1 MSELFEK
8 RLFWTPMFSRTIS
21 YNVDEMIEYVDLL
34 KEVQPSLSNSNVGGW
49 HSKTFED
56 LDDQPNVILDL
67 FREIDK
73 DVSDIYQKY
82 QFTKQPELSNWWIMS
97 NGKYA
102 YNRVH
107 SHPGALISGVT
118 YIKIP
123 KNSGCIT
130 FVRPDLLAEYTGP
143 YHTSNVNNMYSIG
156 NWQEYPEVGKVIYF
170 PAYLKHEVTQNLTED
185 EDDQRIAL
193 AFNYR

>member
-1 MSELFEK
+1 MTELFEK
-8 RLFWTPMFSRTIS
+8 RLFFTPMFSRTIS

-34 KEVQPSLSNSNVGGW
+34 KQVQPSLTNSNVGGW
-49 HSKTFED
+49 HSKTFLN
-56 LDDQPNVILDL
+56 LDDQPDVILDL

-73 DVSDIYQKY
+73 DISDIYQKY
-82 QFTKQPELSNWWIMS
+82 DFTKQPELSNWWIMS

-102 YNRVH
+102 YNRSH

-123 KNSGCIT
+123 KNSGNINFT
-130 FVRPDLLAEYTGP
+130 RPDTFYDYTGP
-143 YHTSNVNNMYSIG
+143 YQTADVNNLYSMTD
-156 NWQEYPEVGKVIYF
+156 WQEYPEVGKVVYF